1 MSEYGLL
8 ERLKRSSNCKVL
20 APVGYLDFLVLEEN
34 AKKIL
39 TDSGGMQK
47 EAYFFKVPCVTLREN
62 TEWVETVEDGWNVL
76 VGTDK
81 ELIVR
86 MAREFSPDKAQREV
100 FGDGRASEKIAEKI
114 TQNAKVFSK

>member
-1 MSEYGLL
+1 
-8 ERLKRSSNCKVL
+8 
-20 APVGYLDFLVLEEN
+20 FLVLEEN

-47 EAYFFKVPCVTLREN
+47 EAYFFKVPCITLREN

-100 FGDGRASEKIAEKI
+100 FGDGRASEKIVEKI
-114 TQNAKVFSK
+114 TQDSKIFSR